1 MLLVRCLS
9 VCLSVCMPVCDVRA
23 LWPNGWTDHA
33 GRPRPLPHCVT
44 WGPSSPSPK
53 GAQPPIF
60 GPYLLRPNGCM
71 HQDATWY
78 GCRPQPRGLCV
89 RWRSSLPSQKW
100 GRSPPNFRP
109 MFIVA
114 KRLDG
119 SLGTKLGFNSGDSM
133 VDGDP
138 APSPQ
143 SGLSPL
149 PNFRPISIVAK
160 RWMHQDATWYGGR
173 PQPRGLC
180 VRWGLSPLPKRR
192 RSPQFSAHV
201 YCGQTARWIKMA
213 LGVEVGVGSVHIVLD
228 GDTASLPK
236 KGVESPTKFRPIF
249 IVAKRLDASTCHLV
263 WR

>member
-1 MLLVRCLS
+1 
-9 VCLSVCMPVCDVRA
+9 
-23 LWPNGWTDHA
+23 
-33 GRPRPLPHCVT
+33 
-44 WGPSSPSPK
+44 
-53 GAQPPIF
+53 
-60 GPYLLRPNGCM
+60 
-71 HQDATWY
+71 
-78 GCRPQPRGLCV
+78 
-89 RWRSSLPSQKW
+89 
-100 GRSPPNFRP
+100 

-119 SLGTKLGFNSGDSM
+119 SLGTKVGLNPGDSM
-133 VDGDP
+133 LDGDP

-180 VRWGLSPLPKRR
+180 VRWGLSPVPKRR

-228 GDTASLPK
+228 GDTAPLPK
-236 KGVESPTKFRPIF
+236 KGVESPPPSFGPSLLWPNGWMHQHATWYGGRPHPR
-249 IVAKRLDASTCHLV
+249 RLCVRWGPSPYDWYPAPTLLRLELVGHCNGTSLST
-263 WR
+263 